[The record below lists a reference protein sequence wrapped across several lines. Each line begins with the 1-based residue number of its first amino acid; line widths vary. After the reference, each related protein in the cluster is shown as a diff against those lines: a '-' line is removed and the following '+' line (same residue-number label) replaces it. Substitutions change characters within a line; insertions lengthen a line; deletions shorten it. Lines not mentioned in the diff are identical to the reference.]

1 MLPARS
7 TIGESDATSGL
18 PAIASQRISISPVS
32 GSSRWSGPVGAVPR
46 PKLAMT
52 MRPRVSMLIP
62 FGAPP
67 ALPMRR
73 RVPSERSSAQALA
86 WSEAQ
91 TRPSRPTTTS
101 SGRLRPTPT
110 FLRLASGIWANGTLL
125 RDGEAAPL
133 DDRQPCLALPDD
145 LVGGAGREL
154 ALDRLRR
161 LASHQHALDEQVGS
175 RLRDLI
181 HRGPA
186 RRCSRRRACSL
197 VGLGF
202 LGPLLHGG
210 MLHHSVSARDGVLH
224 ETGSKPQSNVRRT
237 SVKSCACST
246 SSWVLRANGWAIRVS
261 TGPCVPTSTR
271 PRLNRYSRKRRASC
285 SGVREPRSSVAAVTS
300 KRRASLGASTIRTRP
315 SRPKSSALSESRRV

>member
-1 MLPARS
+1 M
-7 TIGESDATSGL
+7 
-18 PAIASQRISISPVS
+18 
-32 GSSRWSGPVGAVPR
+32 
-46 PKLAMT
+46 
-52 MRPRVSMLIP
+52 
-62 FGAPP
+62 
-67 ALPMRR
+67 
-73 RVPSERSSAQALA
+73 AQ
-86 WSEAQ
+86 
-91 TRPSRPTTTS
+91 
-101 SGRLRPTPT
+101 GRGRDD
-110 FLRLASGIWANGTLL
+110 SL

-161 LASHQHALDEQVGS
+161 LAPHQHALDEQVGS

-186 RRCSRRRACSL
+186 RRCSGSACSL

-210 MLHHSVSARDGVLH
+210 MLHHSVSGRDGVLH

-271 PRLNRYSRKRRASC
+271 PRLNRYSRKRRAAC
-285 SGVREPRSSVAAVTS
+285 SGGGAGRGPKASAAAGTS
-300 KRRASLGASTIRTRP
+300 KRRASPRAAPNQTRP
-315 SRPKSSALSESRRV
+315 PTPNSAALSQSRPG